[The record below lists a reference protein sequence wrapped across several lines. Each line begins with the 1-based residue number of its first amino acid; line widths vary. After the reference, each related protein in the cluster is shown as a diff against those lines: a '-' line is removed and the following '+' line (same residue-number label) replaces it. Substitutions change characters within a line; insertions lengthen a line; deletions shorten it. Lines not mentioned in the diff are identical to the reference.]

1 MEFTEIRALKING
14 PANVILDLVKHMETQ
29 SDALV
34 KFSVT
39 NKGTSL
45 AIRPIN
51 KHAAAAHEWENFVI
65 CIYALFVKNM
75 AI

>member
-1 MEFTEIRALKING
+1 MEFKEIRALKING
-14 PANVILDLVKHMETQ
+14 PAKVILDLVKHVETH

-45 AIRPIN
+45 AIRPVN
-51 KHAAAAHEWENFVI
+51 KHVAAHEWENFVI
-65 CIYALFVKNM
+65 CVYALFVKNM
-75 AI
+75 VI

>member
-14 PANVILDLVKHMETQ
+14 PAKVILDLVKHVETR

-45 AIRPIN
+45 AIRPLN
-51 KHAAAAHEWENFVI
+51 KHVAAHEWEDFVLG
-65 CIYALFVKNM
+65 IYTVFVKNM

>member
-14 PANVILDLVKHMETQ
+14 PAKVILDLVKHMETQ

-51 KHAAAAHEWENFVI
+51 KHVAAHEWENFVI
-65 CIYALFVKNM
+65 CVYAFS
-75 AI
+75 

>member
-1 MEFTEIRALKING
+1 MDFTEIRALKING
-14 PANVILDLVKHMETQ
+14 PAKVILDLVKHVETR

-45 AIRPIN
+45 TIRPLN
-51 KHAAAAHEWENFVI
+51 KHVAAHEWENFVI
-65 CIYALFVKNM
+65 CIYALFVKSTV
-75 AI
+75 I

>member
-14 PANVILDLVKHMETQ
+14 PAKVILDLVKHVETR

-45 AIRPIN
+45 TIRPLN
-51 KHAAAAHEWENFVI
+51 KHVAAHEWEDFVL
-65 CIYALFVKNM
+65 CVYTLFVKNM

>member
-1 MEFTEIRALKING
+1 MEFKEIRALKING
-14 PANVILDLVKHMETQ
+14 PAKVILDLVKHVETQ

-45 AIRPIN
+45 AIRPVN
-51 KHAAAAHEWENFVI
+51 KHVAAHEWENFVI
-65 CIYALFVKNM
+65 CVYALFVKNM
-75 AI
+75 VI

>member
-14 PANVILDLVKHMETQ
+14 PAKVSLDLVKHMETQ

-51 KHAAAAHEWENFVI
+51 KHVAAHEWETFVI
-65 CIYALFVKNM
+65 CVYALFVKNM
-75 AI
+75 VI

>member
-14 PANVILDLVKHMETQ
+14 PAKVILDLVKHMETQ

-51 KHAAAAHEWENFVI
+51 KHVAAHEWENFVI
-65 CIYALFVKNM
+65 CVYALFVKNM
-75 AI
+75 VI